1 MWPPEMSM
9 TMIRVLLFGACREAA
24 GESELTL
31 EFDQAPDVS
40 RVFQEVKRRHV
51 NLERFERSALFAVNE
66 EHVLREHP
74 LADGDT
80 LAIFPPMSGGSTS
93 DDIFE
98 ITREPIDKVGL
109 EKRVLSGAAGAVVT
123 FDGVVRNQT
132 KGRQV
137 IRLEYDAYV
146 PMALKEMKRIGT
158 EIREQWPDVERI
170 GMVHRFGPMEV
181 SESSVVIVVTS
192 PHRRIAF
199 EACRFAI
206 DRLKQTVP
214 IWKKEVF
221 ADGEEWVEGDPSALS
236 PELLRE

>member
-1 MWPPEMSM
+1 MN
-9 TMIRVLLFGACREAA
+9 MIRVLLFGACKEAA
-24 GESELTL
+24 GESEFTL
-31 EFDQAPDVS
+31 EFDRSPDVS
-40 RVFQEVKRRHV
+40 RVFEEAKRRHAA
-51 NLERFERSALFAVNE
+51 LDRFERSALFAVNE
-66 EHVLREHP
+66 EHVLRNHS
-74 LADGDT
+74 LNDGDT
-80 LAIFPPMSGGSTS
+80 LAIFPPMSGGNDA

-98 ITREPIDKVGL
+98 ITREPIDKAGL
-109 EKRVLSGAAGAVVT
+109 ERRVLSGAAGAMVT

-132 KGRQV
+132 KARQV
-137 IRLEYDAYV
+137 VRLEYDAYV
-146 PMALKEMKRIGT
+146 PMALKEMKRIGS
-158 EIREQWPDVERI
+158 EMRERWHDIECI
-170 GMVHRFGPMEV
+170 GIIHRFGPMEI